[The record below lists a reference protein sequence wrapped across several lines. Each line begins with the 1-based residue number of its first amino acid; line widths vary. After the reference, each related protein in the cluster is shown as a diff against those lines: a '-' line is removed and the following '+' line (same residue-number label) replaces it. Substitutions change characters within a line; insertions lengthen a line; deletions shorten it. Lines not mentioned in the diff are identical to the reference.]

1 MDKNDKKD
9 KKYSVIYYD
18 IENVSPEY
26 LADLSDQ
33 IEAFHKKKE
42 LNFLLLPTV
51 LKQEWMSKE
60 ELLKILNEMTEEV
73 KSWE

>member
-1 MDKNDKKD
+1 MDKND

-26 LADLSDQ
+26 LADLSEQ
-33 IEAFHKKKE
+33 IMVFHENKDI
-42 LNFLLLPTV
+42 NFLLLPTA
-51 LKQEWMSKE
+51 LKQEWVNKE
-60 ELLKILNEMTEEV
+60 EILRQLNEAIEEV